1 MVKLRVSGVEGRK
14 LQEFLHRFEAGFV
27 IFREG
32 DLGDTMYIIQK
43 GHVRISLRI
52 AGREREVA
60 VLEKGDFFG
69 EIALLDTSPARS
81 ATATAVD
88 DVEALELT
96 SADLDQLLRRKP
108 DIAIRMMMKLA
119 ERLRETNR
127 RFEELGSHEG
137 LSTLMPAPARQGI
150 ASRAVLAYQPSAR
163 LFPLHASGET
173 SLGRHDP
180 VTGVTPDVDLSPL
193 DPERT
198 VSRRHAIITTDGGT
212 ITITEVNASTNGTF
226 VNGARI
232 EPFQPVVVAHGD
244 SVQLALVTLRLHVV
258 LDAG

>member
-1 MVKLRVSGVEGRK
+1 LVKVRVSGGEKQRV
-14 LQEFLHRFEAGFV
+14 QDFLHTFPAGSV

-32 DLGDTMYIIQK
+32 DLGSEMYIVQK
-43 GHVRISLRI
+43 GHVRISLRV
-52 AGREREVA
+52 GEREREVA

-69 EIALLDTSPARS
+69 EVALLDSSPARS

-96 SADLDQLLRRKP
+96 SADLEHILRRKP
-108 DIAIRMMMKLA
+108 DIAIRMMTKLS

-127 RFEELGSHEG
+127 RFEEMGTRDALAA
-137 LSTLMPAPARQGI
+137 LAPAPARQGI
-150 ASRAVLAYQPSAR
+150 EARAVLTH
-163 LFPLHASGET
+163 HASGRIFPLPAAGEAT
-173 SLGRHDP
+173 VGRHDP
-180 VTGVTPDVDLSPL
+180 VTGVTPDIDLSLL

-198 VSRRHAIITTDGGT
+198 VSRRHASIGVNGAEITL
-212 ITITEVNASTNGTF
+212 TEVSASTNGTF
-226 VNGARI
+226 VNGVRI
-232 EPFQPVVVAHGD
+232 EPFRPVSLANGD